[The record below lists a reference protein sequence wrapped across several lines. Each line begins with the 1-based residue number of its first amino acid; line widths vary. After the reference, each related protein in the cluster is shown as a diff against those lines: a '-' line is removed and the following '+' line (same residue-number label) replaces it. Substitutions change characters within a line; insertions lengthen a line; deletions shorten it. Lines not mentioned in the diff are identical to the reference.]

1 MIGFFIYMFLDEEE
15 KPLYI
20 GQSINLINRIEK
32 QHFLSEYGN
41 LSEECI
47 LKTKQVLYHECISAD
62 DMKVK
67 ERYLINTLSPE
78 FNISLNNKSRFSFSI
93 EIDWKYLSLN
103 TEKLLEKKEENKIK
117 NKLLRNI
124 HAKVVNQGTKTN
136 IVYGARISKEFKDDY
151 FKFRM
156 RKGFHCT
163 YLIFKINEHIYLSP
177 SSDYWHL
184 TNLKPTKGY
193 GKRFDENNKNK
204 YGLLRSDYLD
214 IEIEHFQ
221 DNDFIINFADFEEKK
236 IAENM
241 GNPIICKNKE
251 LNELYESFGGCYYE
265 NTFQLIKFQ
274 SLKELSLLEDTIIEK
289 VEKYLSLSIGE
300 EGQRGNVRTTL
311 RSAKSDEYTER
322 EVR

>member
-103 TEKLLEKKEENKIK
+103 TEKLLEKKEEKRIK
-117 NKLLRNI
+117 HTVLRNI
-124 HAKVVNQGTKTN
+124 SAKVVNVGTKTN
-136 IVYGARISKEFKDDY
+136 VVFGAKISREFNRDY
-151 FKFRM
+151 IKFKIG
-156 RKGFHCT
+156 KGLHST
-163 YLIFKINEHIYLSP
+163 NLIFKINDEIYLALNSFYWYLQNGSP
-177 SSDYWHL
+177 E
-184 TNLKPTKGY
+184 KGY

-204 YGLLRSDYLD
+204 YGLLRSDYLEV
-214 IEIEHFQ
+214 EIEYFQ
-221 DNDFIINFADFEEKK
+221 DIDFIANFCNEDEKRL
-236 IAENM
+236 AENM
-241 GNPIICKNKE
+241 GRPVICKNKE
-251 LNELYESFGGCYYE
+251 LNELYEDGVYYE
-265 NTFQLIKFQ
+265 ESFTLVKYER
-274 SLKELSLLEDTIIEK
+274 LKELFILEKSFIEK